1 MHFIRRFLSNHV
13 LANLTFVLVIL
24 LGALAYLQM
33 PRAKDPELNFNWVNI
48 VTVFPGAAAIDV
60 EKRVTAPIE
69 DALRHSIRD
78 VKFVNSTSRDGI
90 SMLLVRFQQIEQE
103 VFDKRMID
111 LRREVQNT
119 YTDQLPRDAE
129 DPVIYELN
137 TSNAFP
143 SAMVVVTSAGDDEN
157 LRRQTR
163 FIKKDLE
170 RIKGVDRVD
179 DIGTTDPE
187 LQVAF
192 FPDRL
197 EGLGLTPA
205 NISETV
211 RAYFRDISAG
221 DLETADG
228 KWVVRLQ
235 GTSSDPAA
243 LSDIPVVTA
252 SGIVPLGSLAEL
264 TRTREEA
271 AGIVRYR
278 GKPATLLA
286 VTKNPD
292 ANVLELVDILN
303 AYLDDRNRFKNAT
316 GIELILADDQTVS
329 TREAITI
336 MQTNAAVGLLLVL
349 LVTWLF
355 LGTRISLLTTIGIP
369 FTLCGTFLILKASGF
384 TLNNTVLLGVV
395 IVLGMIVDDAVV
407 VVEAIYYRLQRGAQA
422 MVAVIEAFREV
433 FAPVT
438 TSVMTTIAAFLPLV
452 LLPGILGE
460 FMKVIPL
467 VVTIALLVSLLEAY
481 WILPAH
487 VLAFK
492 SNSGKSGFI
501 RSKREA
507 FSYWLRLRYTRALV
521 KSLRHPVITLACVI
535 LTLALAAGTLASG
548 LIRFNFFEF
557 DAERLF
563 YLNIEMPQGTP
574 LEQTSRTLIGAE
586 RQALQE
592 FLPGELRASVS
603 FAGQQF
609 TETAPLF
616 GDTVGQVMFSLNPQA
631 NDGRH
636 VSVIADAVLQ
646 RVGNMPGPVD
656 VSILELKGGPPARRA
671 ISARIL
677 GSDYPTMLQ
686 ATNDLRDFLE
696 QQEFYENITTDYRPG
711 NPELVLRLD
720 GEAIQRT
727 GLDPAVIGRLL
738 QAYVDGEIV
747 TDFQDEGE
755 EVKVRVLAKKD
766 SHVNIGNLMRQT
778 VSLPDGRSIALG
790 ELLISEPGIGRQN
803 IRHYNF
809 RRAITLESDID
820 RDKIDTLQANR
831 LIAEKWHTLESR
843 YPEIILDQT
852 GELDD
857 IQESLDSIW
866 LLLLLGLGVIYIIL
880 GTQFRSYFQ
889 PFMVLAT
896 VPLTFTGVTLGLL
909 VTGNPLSLFT
919 IYGMVALTGIS
930 VNAAI
935 VLISAANARLQGGM
949 SLLHATVYAAR
960 RRVIPIIITSM
971 TTVAGL
977 FSLATGLAGESLVWG
992 PVATAIVWG
1001 LVFAT
1006 VLTLFVIPLLYR
1018 AFMGCGGRKTG
1029 DDPVSGLSSIFSRYG
1044 QRL

>member
-1 MHFIRRFLSNHV
+1 MNFIKRFLSNHV
-13 LANLTFVLVIL
+13 LANLTFGLVIF
-24 LGALAYLQM
+24 LGVLTYLQM
-33 PRAKDPELNFNWVNI
+33 PRAKEPELNFNWVNI
-48 VTVFPGAAAIDV
+48 ATVFPGAAAIDV
-60 EKRVTAPIE
+60 EKRVTSPIE
-69 DALRHSIRD
+69 DALRRSVRD
-78 VKFVNSTSRDGI
+78 IKFVNSTSRENI
-90 SMLLVRFQQIEQE
+90 SNILVRFNQIDDE

-119 YTDQLPRDAE
+119 YTDELPQDAE
-129 DPVIYELN
+129 DPLVYEIN

-170 RIKGVDRVD
+170 RVKGVDRVD
-179 DIGTTDPE
+179 DIGISDPE

-192 FPDRL
+192 FSDRL

-205 NISETV
+205 DISETI

-221 DLETADG
+221 DLETSDG
-228 KWVVRLQ
+228 KWIVRLQ
-235 GTSSDPAA
+235 GTSPDPSAMR
-243 LSDIPVVTA
+243 DFPIITA
-252 SGIVPLGSLAEL
+252 SGVVPLGAIAEL

-271 AGIVRYR
+271 GEIVTYE

-292 ANVLELVDILN
+292 ANVLELVDIVN
-303 AYLDDRNRFKNAT
+303 KYLDNRNRFKDAT
-316 GIELILADDQTVS
+316 GVELILADDQTVS
-329 TREAITI
+329 TREALKI
-336 MQTNAAVGLLLVL
+336 MQTNALIGLVLVL

-369 FTLCGTFLILKASGF
+369 FTLAGTFLIINIGGF
-384 TLNNTVLLGVV
+384 TMNNTVLLAVV

-407 VVEAIYYRLQRGAQA
+407 VVEAIYYRLQRGAEA
-422 MVAVIEAFREV
+422 MASIIDSFREV

-467 VVTIALLVSLLEAY
+467 VVTIALIVSLFEAY

-487 VLAFK
+487 VLALKVNFRK
-492 SNSGKSGFI
+492 FGFI
-501 RSKREA
+501 SRKREA
-507 FSYWLRLRYTRALV
+507 FSYWLRLRYTQALA
-521 KSLRHPVITLACVI
+521 KSLRHPIITLVCI
-535 LTLALAAGTLASG
+535 MLTLSLAAGTLASG
-548 LIRFNFFEF
+548 RIRFDFFES
-557 DAERLF
+557 DALRLF
-563 YLNIEMPQGTP
+563 YVNLEMPQGTS
-574 LEQTSRTLIGAE
+574 LEETSRALISAE
-586 RQALQE
+586 AQALKE

-631 NDGRH
+631 SAGRH

-646 RVGNMPGPVD
+646 RVRNIPGPVE

-671 ISARIL
+671 ISAKIL

-686 ATNDLRDFLE
+686 AANDLRDFLE
-696 QQEFYENITTDYRPG
+696 QQQVYKNITLDYRPG

-720 GEAIQRT
+720 GEAIHRT
-727 GLDPAVIGRLL
+727 GLNPAIIGRAL
-738 QAYVDGEIV
+738 QAYVDGEVV

-755 EVKVRVLAKKD
+755 EVKVRVLAKKNRHINTD
-766 SHVNIGNLMRQT
+766 NLMRQT
-778 VSLPDGRSIALG
+778 ISLPDGRSIALG
-790 ELLISEPGIGRQN
+790 ELLISTPGIGRQN

-820 RDKIDTLQANR
+820 KDQINTLQANN
-831 LIAEKWHTLESR
+831 LITEKWRTLQAR
-843 YPEIILDQT
+843 YPEISLDQT

-857 IQESLDSIW
+857 IQESLDAIW
-866 LLLLLGLGVIYIIL
+866 LLLMLGLGIIYIIL

-889 PFMVLAT
+889 PFMVLVT
-896 VPLTFTGVTLGLL
+896 VPLTFTGVTLGLV

-919 IYGMVALTGIS
+919 LYGVVALTGIS

-935 VLISAANARLQGGM
+935 VLISAANSRLENGM

-960 RRVIPIIITSM
+960 RRVVPIVITSA

-977 FSLATGLAGESLVWG
+977 LSLATGLAGKSLVWG

-1001 LVFAT
+1001 LVFST
-1006 VLTLFVIPLLYR
+1006 FLTLFVIPLLYR
-1018 AFMGCGGRKTG
+1018 TFMAYSPRKAG
-1029 DDPVSGLSSIFSRYG
+1029 
-1044 QRL
+1044 

>member
-1 MHFIRRFLSNHV
+1 MNFIKRFLSNHV
-13 LANLTFVLVIL
+13 LANLTFGLVIL
-24 LGALAYLQM
+24 LGVLAYLQM
-33 PRAKDPELNFNWVNI
+33 PRAQDPELNFNWVNI

-60 EKRVTAPIE
+60 EKRVTSPIE
-69 DALRHSIRD
+69 DALRRSVRD
-78 VKFVNSTSRDGI
+78 IKFVNSTSRENI
-90 SMLLVRFQQIEQE
+90 SNILVRFNQIDDE

-119 YTDQLPRDAE
+119 YTDELPDDAE
-129 DPVIYELN
+129 DPVVYEIS

-143 SAMVVVTSAGDDEN
+143 SAMVVVTGAGDDEN

-163 FIKKDLE
+163 FIKKDME

-179 DIGTTDPE
+179 DIGMTDPE

-192 FPDRL
+192 FSDRL

-205 NISETV
+205 DISDTI

-221 DLETADG
+221 DLETSDG
-228 KWVVRLQ
+228 NWIVRLQ
-235 GTSSDPAA
+235 GTSPDPSAMR
-243 LSDIPVVTA
+243 DFPIVTA
-252 SGIVPLGSLAEL
+252 SGVVPLGTIAEL
-264 TRTREEA
+264 SRTREEPDQ
-271 AGIVRYR
+271 VVTYK

-292 ANVLELVDILN
+292 ANVLKLVDILN
-303 AYLDDRNRFKNAT
+303 EYLDNRNRFKDVT

-329 TREAITI
+329 TREALSI
-336 MQTNAAVGLLLVL
+336 MQNNALIGLVLVL
-349 LVTWLF
+349 LVTWVF
-355 LGTRISLLTTIGIP
+355 LGTRISILTTIGIP
-369 FTLCGTFLILKASGF
+369 FTLSGTFLVISASGF
-384 TLNNTVLLGVV
+384 TLNNTVLLAVV

-407 VVEAIYYRLQRGAQA
+407 VVEAVYYRLQRGAQA
-422 MVAVIEAFREV
+422 MAAIIDSFKEV

-467 VVTIALLVSLLEAY
+467 VVTIALLVSLFEAY

-487 VLAFK
+487 VLALKVNFRK
-492 SNSGKSGFI
+492 PGFI
-501 RSKREA
+501 SRKREA
-507 FSYWLRLRYTRALV
+507 ITYWLRLRYTQALV
-521 KSLRHPVITLACVI
+521 RSLRHPIITVISI
-535 LTLALAAGTLASG
+535 MLTLTLAAGTVAGG
-548 LIRFNFFEF
+548 LIRINFFES
-557 DAERLF
+557 DALRLF
-563 YLNIEMPQGTP
+563 YLNLEMPQGTS
-574 LEQTSRTLIGAE
+574 LEDTSRTLITAE
-586 RQALQE
+586 AQALKE

-616 GDTVGQVMFSLNPQA
+616 GNAVGQVMFSLNPQA
-631 NDGRH
+631 RDGRH
-636 VSVIADAVLQ
+636 VFDIADAVFR
-646 RVGNMPGPVD
+646 RVKNIPGPIE
-656 VSILELKGGPPARRA
+656 VSILEITGGPPARKA
-671 ISARIL
+671 ISAKIL

-686 ATNDLRDFLE
+686 ATNELRDYLE
-696 QQEFYENITTDYRPG
+696 QQQVYKNITLDYRPG

-727 GLDPAVIGRLL
+727 GLNPATIGRAL
-738 QAYVDGEIV
+738 QAYVDGEVV

-755 EVKVRVLAKKD
+755 EVKVRVMAKKD
-766 SHVNIGNLMRQT
+766 RHINTDNLMRQT
-778 VSLPDGRSIALG
+778 ISLPDGRSIALG
-790 ELLISEPGIGRQN
+790 ELLISTPGIGRQN

-820 RDKIDTLQANR
+820 KDQINTLQANN
-831 LIAEKWHTLESR
+831 LIKEKWRTLQIG
-843 YPEIILDQT
+843 YPDLSLDQT

-857 IQESLDSIW
+857 IQESLDAMW
-866 LLLLLGLGVIYIIL
+866 LLLLLGLGIIYIIL

-919 IYGMVALTGIS
+919 MYGVVALTGIS

-935 VLISAANARLQGGM
+935 VLISAANDRLENGM
-949 SLLHATVYAAR
+949 SLLHATVFAAR
-960 RRVIPIIITSM
+960 RRVVPIVITSL

-977 FSLATGLAGESLVWG
+977 LSLATGLAGESLVWG

-1001 LVFAT
+1001 LVFST
-1006 VLTLFVIPLLYR
+1006 LLTLFVIPLLYR
-1018 AFMGCGGRKTG
+1018 TFMA
-1029 DDPVSGLSSIFSRYG
+1029 YG
-1044 QRL
+1044 SKAAG

>member
-1 MHFIRRFLSNHV
+1 MNFIKLFLSNHV
-13 LANLTFVLVIL
+13 LANLTFGLVIL
-24 LGALAYLQM
+24 LGVLAYLQM
-33 PRAKDPELNFNWVNI
+33 PRAQDPELNFNWVNI
-48 VTVFPGAAAIDV
+48 VTFFPGAAAIDV
-60 EKRVTAPIE
+60 EKRVTSPIE
-69 DALRHSIRD
+69 DALRRSVRD
-78 VKFVNSTSRDGI
+78 IKFVNSTSRENI
-90 SMLLVRFQQIEQE
+90 SNILVRFNKIDDE

-119 YTDQLPRDAE
+119 YTDELPDDAE
-129 DPVIYELN
+129 DPVVYEIS

-143 SAMVVVTSAGDDEN
+143 SAMVVVTGAGDDEN

-163 FIKKDLE
+163 FIKKDME

-179 DIGTTDPE
+179 DIGMTDPE

-192 FPDRL
+192 FSDRL

-205 NISETV
+205 DISDTI

-221 DLETADG
+221 DLETSDG
-228 KWVVRLQ
+228 NWIVRLQ
-235 GTSSDPAA
+235 GTSPDPSAMR
-243 LSDIPVVTA
+243 DFPIVTA
-252 SGIVPLGSLAEL
+252 SGVVPLGTIAEL
-264 TRTREEA
+264 SRTREEPNQ
-271 AGIVRYR
+271 VVTYK

-292 ANVLELVDILN
+292 ANVLKLVDILN
-303 AYLDDRNRFKNAT
+303 EYLDNRNRFKDVT

-329 TREAITI
+329 TREALSI
-336 MQTNAAVGLLLVL
+336 MKNNALIGLVLVL
-349 LVTWLF
+349 LVTWVF
-355 LGTRISLLTTIGIP
+355 LGTRISILTTIGIP
-369 FTLCGTFLILKASGF
+369 FTLSGTFLVISASGF
-384 TLNNTVLLGVV
+384 TLNNTVLLAVV

-407 VVEAIYYRLQRGAQA
+407 VVEAVYYRLQRGAQA
-422 MVAVIEAFREV
+422 MAAIIDSFKEV

-467 VVTIALLVSLLEAY
+467 VVTIALLVSLFEAY

-487 VLAFK
+487 VLALKVNFRK
-492 SNSGKSGFI
+492 PGFI
-501 RSKREA
+501 SRKREA
-507 FSYWLRLRYTRALV
+507 ITYWLRLRYTQALV
-521 KSLRHPVITLACVI
+521 RSLRHPIITVISI
-535 LTLALAAGTLASG
+535 MLTLTLAAGTVAGG
-548 LIRFNFFEF
+548 LIRINFFES
-557 DAERLF
+557 DALRLF
-563 YLNIEMPQGTP
+563 YLNLEMPQGTS
-574 LEQTSRTLIGAE
+574 LEDTSRTLITAE
-586 RQALQE
+586 AQALKE

-616 GDTVGQVMFSLNPQA
+616 GNAVGQVMFSLNPQA
-631 NDGRH
+631 RDGRH
-636 VSVIADAVLQ
+636 VFDIADAVFR
-646 RVGNMPGPVD
+646 RVKNIPGPIE
-656 VSILELKGGPPARRA
+656 VSILEITGGPPARKA
-671 ISARIL
+671 ISAKIL

-686 ATNDLRDFLE
+686 ATNELRDYLE
-696 QQEFYENITTDYRPG
+696 QQQVYKNITLDYRPG

-727 GLDPAVIGRLL
+727 GLNPATIGRAL
-738 QAYVDGEIV
+738 QAYVDGEVV

-766 SHVNIGNLMRQT
+766 RHINTDNLMRQT
-778 VSLPDGRSIALG
+778 ISLPDGRSIALG
-790 ELLISEPGIGRQN
+790 ELLISTPGIGRQN

-820 RDKIDTLQANR
+820 KDQINTLQANN
-831 LIAEKWHTLESR
+831 LIKEKWRTLQIG
-843 YPEIILDQT
+843 YPDLSLDQT

-857 IQESLDSIW
+857 IQESLDAIW
-866 LLLLLGLGVIYIIL
+866 LLLLLGLGIIYIIL

-896 VPLTFTGVTLGLL
+896 VPLTFTGVILGLL

-919 IYGMVALTGIS
+919 MYGVVALTGIS

-935 VLISAANARLQGGM
+935 VLISAANARLENGM
-949 SLLHATVYAAR
+949 SLLHATVFAAR
-960 RRVIPIIITSM
+960 RRVVPIVITSL

-977 FSLATGLAGESLVWG
+977 LSLATGLAGESLVWG

-1001 LVFAT
+1001 LVFST
-1006 VLTLFVIPLLYR
+1006 LLTLFVIPLLYR
-1018 AFMGCGGRKTG
+1018 TFM
-1029 DDPVSGLSSIFSRYG
+1029 VYG
-1044 QRL
+1044 SKAAG

>member
-1 MHFIRRFLSNHV
+1 MNFIRRFLANHV

-24 LGALAYLQM
+24 LGIVAYLEM

-60 EKRVTAPIE
+60 EKRVTEPIE
-69 DALRHSIRD
+69 NALRRSVRD
-78 VKFVNSTSRDGI
+78 IKFVTSTSRDNI
-90 SMLLVRFQQIEQE
+90 SNILVRFQRIDQE

-119 YTDQLPRDAE
+119 YTDELPEDAD
-129 DPVIYELN
+129 DPVVYEIS

-163 FIKKDLE
+163 FVKKDLE

-179 DIGTTDPE
+179 DVGITDPE
-187 LQVAF
+187 LQVVF

-205 NISETV
+205 DISETV

-221 DLETADG
+221 DLETSDG

-235 GTSSDPAA
+235 GTSSDPSV
-243 LSDIPVVTA
+243 LNDVPIVTG
-252 SGIVPLGSLAEL
+252 SGMVPLGSIAEL

-271 AGIVRYR
+271 AEIVKYM

-292 ANVLELVDILN
+292 ANVLELVDVLN
-303 AYLDDRNRFKNAT
+303 EYLDDRNRFRDTT

-329 TREAITI
+329 TREALTI
-336 MQTNAAVGLLLVL
+336 MQTNALIGLFLVL
-349 LVTWLF
+349 VVTWLF

-369 FTLCGTFLILKASGF
+369 FTLCGTFLVLNASDF

-422 MVAVIEAFREV
+422 MDAIIASFREV

-438 TSVMTTIAAFLPLV
+438 SSVMTTIAAFLPLV

-467 VVTIALLVSLLEAY
+467 VVTIALVISLFEAY

-492 SNSGKSGFI
+492 VNFRKPGSIS
-501 RSKREA
+501 RKREA
-507 FSYWLRLRYTRALV
+507 ISYWLRLRYTQTLV
-521 KSLRHPVITLACVI
+521 TSLRHPIITLVCIV
-535 LTLALAAGTLASG
+535 LTLSLAAGTVATG
-548 LIRFNFFEF
+548 MIRFNFFES

-563 YLNIEMPQGTP
+563 YLNIEMPQGAS
-574 LEQTSRTLIGAE
+574 LEETSNTLVSAE
-586 RQALQE
+586 QQALKE

-609 TETAPLF
+609 TETSPLF

-631 NDGRH
+631 SDGRH
-636 VSVIADAVLQ
+636 VSEIAETVFR
-646 RVGNMPGPVD
+646 RVQDIPGPVEI
-656 VSILELKGGPPARRA
+656 SYLEIKGGPPARKA
-671 ISARIL
+671 ISAKIL
-677 GSDYPTMLQ
+677 GSDYPTMLR
-686 ATNDLRDFLE
+686 AANDLRAFLE
-696 QQEFYENITTDYRPG
+696 AQQVYKNITMDYRPG
-711 NPELVLRLD
+711 NPELVLSLD

-727 GLDPAVIGRLL
+727 GLNPTIIGRTL
-738 QAYVDGEIV
+738 QTYVDGEVV

-755 EVKVRVLAKKD
+755 EVKVRVVSKKD
-766 SHVNIGNLMRQT
+766 QHINIDNLMRQT
-778 VSLPDGRSIALG
+778 ISLPGGHSIALG
-790 ELLISEPGIGRQN
+790 ELLISTPGIGRQN

-809 RRAITLESDID
+809 RRCITLEADID
-820 RDKIDTLQANR
+820 KDQINTVQANNLITEQWRTLQ
-831 LIAEKWHTLESR
+831 TR
-843 YPEIILDQT
+843 YPEIALDQT

-857 IQESLDSIW
+857 IDESLESLWI
-866 LLLLLGLGVIYIIL
+866 LLMLGLGIIYIIL

-889 PFMVLAT
+889 PFMVLTT
-896 VPLTFTGVTLGLL
+896 VPLTFTGVVLGLL

-919 IYGMVALTGIS
+919 LYGVVALTGIS

-935 VLISAANARLQGGM
+935 VLISAANARLEAGM
-949 SLLHATVYAAR
+949 GLLHATVYAAR
-960 RRVIPIIITSM
+960 RRVVPVVITSA

-977 FSLATGLAGESLVWG
+977 FSLATGFAGESLIWG
-992 PVATAIVWG
+992 PVATAIVYG
-1001 LVFAT
+1001 LVFST
-1006 VLTLFVIPLLYR
+1006 LLTLFVIPLLYR
-1018 AFMGCGGRKTG
+1018 TFMAYSPKGELNNK
-1029 DDPVSGLSSIFSRYG
+1029 P
-1044 QRL
+1044 

>member
-1 MHFIRRFLSNHV
+1 MNFIRRFLSNHV
-13 LANLTFVLVIL
+13 LANLTFGLVIL
-24 LGALAYLQM
+24 LGVLAYLQM
-33 PRAKDPELNFNWVNI
+33 PRSKDPELNFNWVNI
-48 VTVFPGAAAIDV
+48 VTYFPGAAAVDV
-60 EKRVTAPIE
+60 EKRVTEPIE
-69 DALRHSIRD
+69 DALRRSVRD
-78 VKFVNSTSRDGI
+78 IKFVNSTSRENI
-90 SMLLVRFQQIEQE
+90 SMILVRFNQIDDE

-119 YTDQLPRDAE
+119 YTDELPGDVE
-129 DPVIYELN
+129 DPVVYELSS
-137 TSNAFP
+137 SNAFP

-170 RIKGVDRVD
+170 LIKGVDRVD
-179 DIGTTDPE
+179 DIGTSDPE

-205 NISETV
+205 DISETI
-211 RAYFRDISAG
+211 RTYFRDISAG
-221 DLETADG
+221 DLETSDG
-228 KWVVRLQ
+228 KWIVRLQ
-235 GTSSDPAA
+235 GTSPDPSAMK
-243 LSDIPVVTA
+243 DFPIVTA
-252 SGIVPLGSLAEL
+252 SGVVPLGAIAEL
-264 TRTREEA
+264 TRTREET
-271 AGIVRYR
+271 GEIVTYE

-292 ANVLELVDILN
+292 ANVLELVDIVN
-303 AYLDDRNRFKNAT
+303 KYLDNRNRFKDAT
-316 GIELILADDQTVS
+316 GVELILADDQTVS
-329 TREAITI
+329 TRQALKI
-336 MQTNAAVGLLLVL
+336 MQTNALIGLVLVL

-355 LGTRISLLTTIGIP
+355 LGTRISILTTIGIP
-369 FTLCGTFLILKASGF
+369 FTLSGTFLVLNASGF
-384 TLNNTVLLGVV
+384 TMNNTVLLAVV

-407 VVEAIYYRLQRGAQA
+407 VVEAIYYRLQRGAEVMA
-422 MVAVIEAFREV
+422 AIIDSFKEV

-467 VVTIALLVSLLEAY
+467 VVTIALLISLFEAY

-487 VLAFK
+487 VLALKVNFRK
-492 SNSGKSGFI
+492 PGFI
-501 RSKREA
+501 SRKREA
-507 FSYWLRLRYTRALV
+507 ISYWLRLRYTQALV
-521 KSLRHPVITLACVI
+521 RSLRHPIIAMVCII
-535 LTLALAAGTLASG
+535 LTLSLAAGTVATG
-548 LIRFNFFEF
+548 LIRFNFFES

-563 YLNIEMPQGTP
+563 YVNLEMPQGTS
-574 LEQTSRTLIGAE
+574 LEDTSRTLITAE
-586 RQALQE
+586 TLALKE
-592 FLPGELRASVS
+592 ILPGELRASVS

-631 NDGRH
+631 SDGRH
-636 VSVIADAVLQ
+636 VSEVADAVFQ
-646 RVGNMPGPVD
+646 RVRNILGPID
-656 VSILELKGGPPARRA
+656 VSILEIKGGPPTRKAV
-671 ISARIL
+671 SAKML
-677 GSDYPTMLQ
+677 GSDYTTMLQ
-686 ATNDLRDFLE
+686 AANDLRNFLE
-696 QQEFYENITTDYRPG
+696 EQQVYKNITLDYRPG

-727 GLDPAVIGRLL
+727 GLNPAIIGRAL

-766 SHVNIGNLMRQT
+766 RHINTENLMRQT
-778 VSLPDGRSIALG
+778 ISLPDGRSIALG
-790 ELLISEPGIGRQN
+790 ELLISTPGIGRQN

-820 RDKIDTLQANR
+820 KDQIDTLQANN
-831 LIAEKWHTLESR
+831 LIMEKWRTLQAR
-843 YPEIILDQT
+843 YPEISLDQT

-857 IQESLDSIW
+857 IDESLDAIW
-866 LLLLLGLGVIYIIL
+866 LLLLLGLGIIYIIL

-919 IYGMVALTGIS
+919 LYGVVALTGIS

-935 VLISAANARLQGGM
+935 VLISAANARLEGGM
-949 SLLHATVYAAR
+949 SLLPATVYAAR
-960 RRVIPIIITSM
+960 RRVVPIVITSL

-977 FSLATGLAGESLVWG
+977 LSLATGLAGESLVWG

-1001 LVFAT
+1001 LVFST
-1006 VLTLFVIPLLYR
+1006 LLTLFVIPLLYR
-1018 AFMGCGGRKTG
+1018 TFMAY
-1029 DDPVSGLSSIFSRYG
+1029 GLSRSS
-1044 QRL
+1044 

>member
-1 MHFIRRFLSNHV
+1 MNFIRRFLANHV
-13 LANLTFVLVIL
+13 LANLTFGLTIL
-24 LGALAYLQM
+24 LGILAYQQM
-33 PRAKDPELNFNWVNI
+33 PRAKDPELNFNWVNV
-48 VTVFPGAAAIDV
+48 VTIFPGAAAIDV
-60 EKRVTAPIE
+60 EKRVTEPLE
-69 DALRHSIRD
+69 NALRRSVRD
-78 VKFVNSTSRDGI
+78 IKFVNSTSRDSI
-90 SMLLVRFQQIEQE
+90 SIILVRFRQIEQD

-111 LRREVQNT
+111 LRREMQNT
-119 YTDQLPRDAE
+119 YTDELPEDAE
-129 DPVIYELN
+129 DPVIYELS

-157 LRRQTR
+157 LRRQAR
-163 FIKKDLE
+163 FVKKDLE

-179 DIGTTDPE
+179 DVGMTDPE

-192 FPDRL
+192 LPDRL

-205 NISETV
+205 DIAETI
-211 RAYFRDISAG
+211 RTYFRDISAG
-221 DLETADG
+221 DLETAHG

-235 GTSSDPAA
+235 GTSSDPSA
-243 LSDIPVVTA
+243 LKDIPIVTA
-252 SGIVPLGSLAEL
+252 AGVVPLGSLAEL
-264 TRTREEA
+264 TRTREESA
-271 AGIVRYR
+271 EIVRYG
-278 GKPATLLA
+278 GKPATLLTI
-286 VTKNPD
+286 TKNPD

-303 AYLDDRNRFKNAT
+303 EYLADRNRFKEAT
-316 GIELILADDQTVS
+316 GVELVLADDQTVS

-336 MQTNAAVGLLLVL
+336 MQSNALIGLFLVL
-349 LVTWLF
+349 LVTLLF

-369 FTLCGTFLILKASGF
+369 FTLCGTFLILNASGF
-384 TLNNTVLLGVV
+384 TLNNMVLLGVV

-407 VVEAIYYRLQRGAQA
+407 VVEAIYYRLQRGAETLSA
-422 MVAVIEAFREV
+422 IIESFREV

-438 TSVMTTIAAFLPLV
+438 TSVLTTIAAFLPLV

-467 VVTIALLVSLLEAY
+467 VVSIALLISLFEAY

-492 SNSGKSGFI
+492 VNFRRSGSVGN
-501 RSKREA
+501 KREA
-507 FSYWLRLRYTRALV
+507 VSYWLRLRYTRLLV
-521 KSLRHPVITLACVI
+521 KSLRHPIITLVCVI
-535 LTLALAAGTLASG
+535 LTLSLAAGTLATG
-548 LIRFNFFEF
+548 MIRFNFFES

-563 YLNIEMPQGTP
+563 YLNIEMPQGTS
-574 LEQTSRTLIGAE
+574 LEQTSRALVSAE
-586 RQALQE
+586 QQALQE

-631 NDGRH
+631 ADGRH
-636 VSVIADAVLQ
+636 VSVIAATVLQ
-646 RVGNMPGPVD
+646 RIQNLPGPVD

-671 ISARIL
+671 ISAKVL
-677 GSDYPTMLQ
+677 GSDYPTMLR
-686 ATNDLRDFLE
+686 AAADLRDFLE
-696 QQEFYENITTDYRPG
+696 ARDVYRNITSDYRPG
-711 NPELVLRLD
+711 DPELVLRLD

-727 GLDPAVIGRLL
+727 GLNPALIGRAL

-755 EVKVRVLAKKD
+755 EVKVRVLAKQD
-766 SHVNIGNLMRQT
+766 RHINTDNLMRQT

-790 ELLISEPGIGRQN
+790 ELLISAPGIGRQN

-809 RRAITLESDID
+809 RRAITLEADID
-820 RDKIDTLQANR
+820 EDQINTVQANR
-831 LIAEKWHTLESR
+831 LITEKWRALQGR
-843 YPEIILDQT
+843 YPEISLDLT

-857 IQESLDSIW
+857 IQESMDSIW
-866 LLLLLGLGVIYIIL
+866 LLMLLGVGIIYIIL

-919 IYGMVALTGIS
+919 IYGVVALTGIS

-935 VLISAANARLQGGM
+935 VLISAANTRLQSGM

-977 FSLATGLAGESLVWG
+977 LSLATGLAGESLVWG

-1001 LVFAT
+1001 LMFST
-1006 VLTLFVIPLLYR
+1006 LLTLFVIPLLYR
-1018 AFMGCGGRKTG
+1018 TFMLR
-1029 DDPVSGLSSIFSRYG
+1029 SSRGLS
-1044 QRL
+1044 Q

>member
-1 MHFIRRFLSNHV
+1 MNFIGRFLSNHV
-13 LANLTFVLVIL
+13 LANLTFGLVIF
-24 LGALAYLQM
+24 LGILAYLQM
-33 PRAKDPELNFNWVNI
+33 PRAKEPELNFNWVNI
-48 VTVFPGAAAIDV
+48 VTFFPGAAAIDV
-60 EKRVTAPIE
+60 EKRVTEPIE
-69 DALRHSIRD
+69 DALRSSVRD
-78 VKFVNSTSRDGI
+78 IKFVNSTSRDNI
-90 SMLLVRFQQIEQE
+90 SMILVRFQQIDEA

-119 YTDQLPRDAE
+119 YTDELPADAE
-129 DPVIYELN
+129 DPVVFEIS

-170 RIKGVDRVD
+170 RIKGVDRVSD
-179 DIGTTDPE
+179 VGISDPE

-205 NISETV
+205 DISETI
-211 RAYFRDISAG
+211 RSYFRDISAG
-221 DLETADG
+221 DLETLDG

-235 GTSSDPAA
+235 GTSPDPST
-243 LSDIPVVTA
+243 LRDFPIVTA
-252 SGIVPLGSLAEL
+252 SGVVPLGSIAEL

-271 AGIVRYR
+271 GEIVTYQ
-278 GKPATLLA
+278 GKPATLLG

-303 AYLDDRNRFKNAT
+303 EYLDDRNRFKDTT
-316 GIELILADDQTVS
+316 GVELVLADDQTIS
-329 TREAITI
+329 TREALTI
-336 MQTNAAVGLLLVL
+336 MQTNALIGLFLVL

-355 LGTRISLLTTIGIP
+355 LGTRISVLTTIGIP
-369 FTLCGTFLILKASGF
+369 FTLSGAFLVLSASGF

-407 VVEAIYYRLQRGAQA
+407 VVEAVYYRLQRGA
-422 MVAVIEAFREV
+422 EALDAIIASFREV

-452 LLPGILGE
+452 MLPGILGE

-467 VVTIALLVSLLEAY
+467 VVTIALLISLFEAY

-487 VLAFK
+487 VLALKVNFRK
-492 SNSGKSGFI
+492 PGRIS
-501 RSKREA
+501 RKREA
-507 FSYWLRLRYTRALV
+507 ISYWLRLRYTQALV
-521 KSLRHPVITLACVI
+521 RSLRHPIITLVCI
-535 LTLALAAGTLASG
+535 LLTLSLAAGTVATG
-548 LIRFNFFEF
+548 LIRISFFES

-563 YLNIEMPQGTP
+563 YLNIEMPRGTS
-574 LEQTSRTLIGAE
+574 LEETSRILVSAE
-586 RQALQE
+586 QQALE
-592 FLPGELRASVS
+592 EILPDELRASVS
-603 FAGQQF
+603 YAGQQF

-616 GDTVGQVMFSLNPQA
+616 GDTVGQVLFSLNPQA
-631 NDGRH
+631 SDGRH
-636 VSVIADAVLQ
+636 VSEISETVLQ
-646 RVGNMPGPVD
+646 RVKNMPGPVD
-656 VSILELKGGPPARRA
+656 VSILEIKGGPPASRA
-671 ISARIL
+671 VSAKVL
-677 GSDYPTMLQ
+677 GSDYPTMLR
-686 ATNDLRDFLE
+686 AVNDLREFLE
-696 QQEFYENITTDYRPG
+696 EQQVYKNITVDYRPG
-711 NPELVLRLD
+711 DPELVLRLD

-727 GLDPAVIGRLL
+727 GLNPAIIGRAL

-755 EVKVRVLAKKD
+755 EVKVRVVAKKD
-766 SHVNIGNLMRQT
+766 RHINADNLMRQT
-778 VSLPDGRSIALG
+778 ISLPDGRSIALG
-790 ELLISEPGIGRQN
+790 ELLVSEPGVGRQN

-820 RDKIDTLQANR
+820 EDRINTLDANNLIADKWRTLQA
-831 LIAEKWHTLESR
+831 R
-843 YPEIILDQT
+843 YPEISLNQT

-857 IQESLDSIW
+857 IQESLDAIW
-866 LLLLLGLGVIYIIL
+866 LLLMLGLGIIYIIL

-919 IYGMVALTGIS
+919 LYGVVALTGIS

-935 VLISAANARLQGGM
+935 VLISAANLRLESGM
-949 SLLHATVYAAR
+949 SLLHATVYASR
-960 RRVIPIIITSM
+960 RRVVPIVITSA

-977 FSLATGLAGESLVWG
+977 LSLATGLAGESLIWG
-992 PVATAIVWG
+992 PVATAIVYG
-1001 LVFAT
+1001 LVFST
-1006 VLTLFVIPLLYR
+1006 FLTLFVIPLLYR
-1018 AFMGCGGRKTG
+1018 TFMAYSSRGAGPGR
-1029 DDPVSGLSSIFSRYG
+1029 VV
-1044 QRL
+1044 

>member
-1 MHFIRRFLSNHV
+1 MNFIRRFLANHV
-13 LANLTFVLVIL
+13 LANLTFGLVIV
-24 LGALAYLQM
+24 LGILAYLQM

-48 VTVFPGAAAIDV
+48 VTAFPGAAAIDV
-60 EKRVTAPIE
+60 ERRVTEPLE
-69 DALRHSIRD
+69 NALRRSVRD
-78 VKFVNSTSRDGI
+78 MKFVNSTSRDNI
-90 SMLLVRFQQIEQE
+90 SIILVRFEQIEQD

-111 LRREVQNT
+111 LRREMQNT
-119 YTDQLPRDAE
+119 YTDELPEDAE
-129 DPVIYELN
+129 DPVVYELT
-137 TSNAFP
+137 TSNGFP

-163 FIKKDLE
+163 FVKKDLE
-170 RIKGVDRVD
+170 RIKGVDQVNTLG
-179 DIGTTDPE
+179 ITDPE
-187 LQVAF
+187 LQVVF

-205 NISETV
+205 DISETV
-211 RAYFRDISAG
+211 RSYFRDISAG

-235 GTSSDPAA
+235 GTSADPAA
-243 LSDIPVVTA
+243 LNDIPIVTA
-252 SGIVPLGSLAEL
+252 AGVVPLGSIAEL

-271 AGIVRYR
+271 GELVAYN
-278 GKPATLLA
+278 GKPATLLSII
-286 VTKNPD
+286 KNAD
-292 ANVLELVDILN
+292 ANVLELVDVLN
-303 AYLDDRNRFKNAT
+303 DYLDNRNRFKDAT
-316 GIELILADDQTVS
+316 GVELVLADDQTVS

-336 MQTNAAVGLLLVL
+336 MQTNALIGLFLVL

-355 LGTRISLLTTIGIP
+355 LGTRISMLTTIGIP
-369 FTLCGTFLILKASGF
+369 FTLCGTFLALNVSGF

-407 VVEAIYYRLQRGAQA
+407 VVEAIYYRLQRGVEA
-422 MVAVIEAFREV
+422 MSAVVDSFREV

-467 VVTIALLVSLLEAY
+467 VVTIALVISLFEAY

-487 VLAFK
+487 VLAFRVNFRK
-492 SNSGKSGFI
+492 RGRIS
-501 RSKREA
+501 RKREA
-507 FSYWLRLRYTRALV
+507 ISYWLRLRYTQTLL
-521 KSLRHPVITLACVI
+521 KSLRHPVITLVSI
-535 LTLALAAGTLASG
+535 LLILSLAGGTLATG
-548 LIRFNFFEF
+548 MIRFNFFEF
-557 DAERLF
+557 DSERLF
-563 YLNIEMPQGTP
+563 YLNIEMPQGAS
-574 LEQTSRTLIGAE
+574 LEETGRTLVTAE
-586 RQALQE
+586 TQALKE

-616 GDTVGQVMFSLNPQA
+616 GDSVGQVMFSLNPQTG
-631 NDGRH
+631 DGRH
-636 VSVIADAVLQ
+636 VSVIAAAVLQ
-646 RVGNMPGPVD
+646 RVRNLPGPINVT
-656 VSILELKGGPPARRA
+656 ILEIKGGPPARKA
-671 ISARIL
+671 ISAKIL
-677 GSDYPTMLQ
+677 GSDYKTMLQ
-686 ATNDLRDFLE
+686 ASDDLRDFME
-696 QQEFYENITTDYRPG
+696 AQVVYRNITLDYRPG
-711 NPELVLRLD
+711 NPELALRLD
-720 GEAIQRT
+720 GEAIQRA
-727 GLDPAVIGRLL
+727 GLNPAIIGRAL

-766 SHVNIGNLMRQT
+766 GHINTDNLLRQT
-778 VSLPDGRSIALG
+778 ISLPDGRAIALG
-790 ELLISEPGIGRQN
+790 ELLISTPGIGQQN

-809 RRAITLESDID
+809 RRAITLEADID
-820 RDKIDTLQANR
+820 QDRINTLQANR
-831 LIAEKWHTLESR
+831 LITQEWHDLQTR
-843 YPEIILDQT
+843 YPELTLDQT

-857 IQESLDSIW
+857 IDESIDAIW
-866 LLLLLGLGVIYIIL
+866 LLLMLGLGVIYIIL

-919 IYGMVALTGIS
+919 IYGVVALTGIS

-935 VLISAANARLQGGM
+935 VLISAANSRLQSGM

-960 RRVIPIIITSM
+960 RRVVPIVITSA

-977 FSLATGLAGESLVWG
+977 LSLATGLAGESLVWG

-1001 LVFAT
+1001 LVFST
-1006 VLTLFVIPLLYR
+1006 FLTLFVIPLLYR
-1018 AFMGCGGRKTG
+1018 TFMAYSSKGAGC
-1029 DDPVSGLSSIFSRYG
+1029 
-1044 QRL
+1044 

>member
-1 MHFIRRFLSNHV
+1 MNFIRRFLSNHV
-13 LANLTFVLVIL
+13 LANLTFGLVIFI
-24 LGALAYLQM
+24 GVFAYLQM
-33 PRAKDPELNFNWVNI
+33 PRAKEPELNFNWVNI

-60 EKRVTAPIE
+60 EKRVTEPIE
-69 DALRHSIRD
+69 DALRRSVRD
-78 VKFVNSTSRDGI
+78 IKFVNSTSRENI
-90 SMLLVRFQQIEQE
+90 SIMLVRFNQIDDE

-119 YTDQLPRDAE
+119 YTDELPEDVE
-129 DPVIYELN
+129 DPVVYEIS

-163 FIKKDLE
+163 FVKKDLE

-179 DIGTTDPE
+179 DVGMSDPE
-187 LQVAF
+187 LQVVF
-192 FPDRL
+192 FSDRL

-205 NISETV
+205 DISETI

-221 DLETADG
+221 DLETSDG

-235 GTSSDPAA
+235 GTSPDPSAMK
-243 LSDIPVVTA
+243 DFPIVTA
-252 SGIVPLGSLAEL
+252 SGVVPLGSIAEL

-271 AGIVRYR
+271 GEIVTYE
-278 GKPATLLA
+278 GNPATLLA

-292 ANVLELVDILN
+292 ANVLELVDRLN
-303 AYLDDRNRFKNAT
+303 RYLDNRNRFKDAT
-316 GIELILADDQTVS
+316 GAELILVDDQTIS
-329 TREAITI
+329 TREALTI
-336 MQTNAAVGLLLVL
+336 MQTNALIGLFLVL
-349 LVTWLF
+349 LVTWVF

-369 FTLCGTFLILKASGF
+369 FTLCGTFLVLNASGF
-384 TLNNTVLLGVV
+384 TLNNTVLLAVV

-407 VVEAIYYRLQRGAQA
+407 VVEAVYYRLQRGAEA
-422 MVAVIEAFREV
+422 MVSIIDSFKEV

-452 LLPGILGE
+452 LLPGILGD

-467 VVTIALLVSLLEAY
+467 VVTIALIVSLFEAY

-487 VLAFK
+487 VLVSKVNF
-492 SNSGKSGFI
+492 GKSGPI
-501 RSKREA
+501 SRKREA
-507 FSYWLRLRYTRALV
+507 VSYWLRLRYTQALV
-521 KSLRHPVITLACVI
+521 RSLRHPVITLVCII
-535 LTLALAAGTLASG
+535 LTLSLAAGTVASG
-548 LIRFNFFEF
+548 LIRFNFFES
-557 DAERLF
+557 DALRLF
-563 YLNIEMPQGTP
+563 YINIEMPQGTS
-574 LEQTSRTLIGAE
+574 LEDTSRALITAE
-586 RQALQE
+586 TQAMKE

-631 NDGRH
+631 SDGRH

-646 RVGNMPGPVD
+646 RVKNIPGPVE
-656 VSILELKGGPPARRA
+656 VSILEITGGPPARRA
-671 ISARIL
+671 VSAKIL
-677 GSDYPTMLQ
+677 GSEYPTMLQ
-686 ATNDLRDFLE
+686 AANDLRDFLE
-696 QQEFYENITTDYRPG
+696 EQQVYKNITLDYRPG
-711 NPELVLRLD
+711 SPELVLRLD
-720 GEAIQRT
+720 GEAIHRA
-727 GLDPAVIGRLL
+727 GLNPAIIGRAL
-738 QAYVDGEIV
+738 QAYVDGELV

-766 SHVNIGNLMRQT
+766 RHINADNLMRQT
-778 VSLPDGRSIALG
+778 ISLPNGRSIALG
-790 ELLISEPGIGRQN
+790 ELLISTPGSGLQN

-820 RDKIDTLQANR
+820 EDQINTLQANNR
-831 LIAEKWHTLESR
+831 ITEKWRTLQAR
-843 YPEIILDQT
+843 YPEVMLDQT

-857 IQESLDSIW
+857 IQESLDAIW
-866 LLLLLGLGVIYIIL
+866 WLLLLGLGIIYIIL

-889 PFMVLAT
+889 PFMVLVT

-909 VTGNPLSLFT
+909 VTGNPLSLYT
-919 IYGMVALTGIS
+919 MYGVVALTGIS

-935 VLISAANARLQGGM
+935 VLISAANARLKSGM

-960 RRVIPIIITSM
+960 RRVVPIVITSA

-977 FSLATGLAGESLVWG
+977 LSLATGLAGESLVWG

-1001 LVFAT
+1001 LVFST
-1006 VLTLFVIPLLYR
+1006 LLTLFVIPLLYR
-1018 AFMGCGGRKTG
+1018 TFMAYSENK
-1029 DDPVSGLSSIFSRYG
+1029 VSA
-1044 QRL
+1044 

>member
-1 MHFIRRFLSNHV
+1 MNFIGRFLSNHV
-13 LANLTFVLVIL
+13 LANLTFGLVIFM
-24 LGALAYLQM
+24 GILAYLQM
-33 PRAKDPELNFNWVNI
+33 PRAKEPELNFNWVNI
-48 VTVFPGAAAIDV
+48 VTFFPGAAALDV
-60 EKRVTAPIE
+60 EKRVTEPIE
-69 DALRHSIRD
+69 DALRTSVRD
-78 VKFVNSTSRDGI
+78 IKFVDSTSRDNL
-90 SMLLVRFQQIEQE
+90 SMILVRFQQIDEA

-119 YTDQLPRDAE
+119 YTDELPIEVE
-129 DPVIYELN
+129 DPVVWEIG

-170 RIKGVDRVD
+170 RIKGVDRVSD
-179 DIGTTDPE
+179 VGATDPE

-205 NISETV
+205 DISETI
-211 RAYFRDISAG
+211 RSYFRDISAG
-221 DLETADG
+221 DMETLDG

-235 GTSSDPAA
+235 GTSPDPST
-243 LSDIPVVTA
+243 LRDFPIVTA
-252 SGIVPLGSLAEL
+252 SGVVPLGSIAEL

-271 AGIVRYR
+271 GEIVKYH
-278 GKPATLLA
+278 GKPATLLS

-303 AYLDDRNRFKNAT
+303 EYLGDRNRFKDTT
-316 GIELILADDQTVS
+316 GVELILADDQTVS
-329 TREAITI
+329 TREALTI
-336 MQTNAAVGLLLVL
+336 MQTNALIGLFLVL

-355 LGTRISLLTTIGIP
+355 LGTRISVLTTIGIP
-369 FTLCGTFLILKASGF
+369 FTLSGTFLVLSSTGF

-407 VVEAIYYRLQRGAQA
+407 VVEAIYYRLQRGA
-422 MVAVIEAFREV
+422 EALDAIIASFREV
-433 FAPVT
+433 VAPVT

-467 VVTIALLVSLLEAY
+467 VVTIALLISLFEAY

-487 VLAFK
+487 VLALKVNFK
-492 SNSGKSGFI
+492 KPGHIS
-501 RSKREA
+501 RKREA
-507 FSYWLRLRYTRALV
+507 VSYWLRLRYTQALLR
-521 KSLRHPVITLACVI
+521 SLRHPVITLVCI
-535 LTLALAAGTLASG
+535 LLALSLAAGTVATG
-548 LIRFNFFEF
+548 HIRINFFEA

-563 YLNIEMPQGTP
+563 YLNIEMPRGTS
-574 LEQTSRTLIGAE
+574 LEETSKALVSAE
-586 RQALQE
+586 QQALKE
-592 FLPGELRASVS
+592 ILPEELRASVS
-603 FAGQQF
+603 YAGQAF

-616 GDTVGQVMFSLNPQA
+616 GDTVGQVFFSLNPQKS
-631 NDGRH
+631 DGRH
-636 VSVIADAVLQ
+636 VSEISGAVLQ
-646 RVGNMPGPVD
+646 RAKNMPGPVD
-656 VSILELKGGPPARRA
+656 VSVLEISGGPPASRA
-671 ISARIL
+671 ISAKVL
-677 GSDYPTMLQ
+677 GSDYPTMLR
-686 ATNDLRDFLE
+686 AVKDLREFLE
-696 QQEFYENITTDYRPG
+696 EQQVYRNITVDYRPG
-711 NPELVLRLD
+711 DPELVLRLD
-720 GEAIQRT
+720 GEAIQRA
-727 GLDPAVIGRLL
+727 GLNPAVVGRALR
-738 QAYVDGEIV
+738 AYVDGEIV

-755 EVKVRVLAKKD
+755 EVKVRVVAKKD
-766 SHVNIGNLMRQT
+766 RHISADQLMRQT
-778 VSLPDGRSIALG
+778 ISLPDGRSIALG
-790 ELLISEPGIGRQN
+790 ELLISEPGVGRQN

-820 RDKIDTLQANR
+820 EDRINTVEANN
-831 LIAEKWHTLESR
+831 LIAEKWRTLQAR
-843 YPEIILDQT
+843 YPEVSLNQT

-866 LLLLLGLGVIYIIL
+866 LLLMLGLGIIYIIL

-909 VTGNPLSLFT
+909 ATGNPLSLFT
-919 IYGMVALTGIS
+919 LYGVVALTGIS

-935 VLISAANARLQGGM
+935 VLISAANARLESGM

-960 RRVIPIIITSM
+960 RRVVPIVITSL

-977 FSLATGLAGESLVWG
+977 LSLATGLAGESLIWG

-1001 LVFAT
+1001 LVFST
-1006 VLTLFVIPLLYR
+1006 LLTLFVIPLLYR
-1018 AFMGCGGRKTG
+1018 TFMAY
-1029 DDPVSGLSSIFSRYG
+1029 SSRG
-1044 QRL
+1044 AR